1 MLASFCAPAETNKP
15 SSTAPACSPAMP
27 RGYVKLNLTPRLT
40 SGLPALQLI
49 PRPKEWEAVGAG
61 ERRTAQHHLPKGHS
75 TPPRARTALLAW
87 AVLGSGTARALHP
100 AALKHPTVRTAM
112 HSASPVLLKNPFSAM
127 VPRDVCSEGCSII
140 PVQCCT
146 PVAFWPRPR
155 VAPPVSL
162 IALLLLLF
170 PPHPHLQSSTS
181 CAGAHL

>member
-1 MLASFCAPAETNKP
+1 MDFQHCSSSPAPRMGGGGGRREAHSSA
-15 SSTAPACSPAMP
+15 SSTQ
-27 RGYVKLNLTPRLT
+27 G
-40 SGLPALQLI
+40 
-49 PRPKEWEAVGAG
+49 
-61 ERRTAQHHLPKGHS
+61 AQHPTQSKNRS
-75 TPPRARTALLAW
+75 
-87 AVLGSGTARALHP
+87 LGMGCSGTGTAWALHP
-100 AALKHPTVRTAM
+100 AALKHPTVHSAM
-112 HSASPVLLKNPFSAM
+112 HSASPVLLKSPFSTM